1 MKRII
6 AWVGVLLLLIGMLGG
21 CKRSEEGTAQIAGA
35 ASGVVQQNEGAQKD
49 EAMIPPADQPE
60 AEEPP
65 VAGESVEE
73 KNEVEKDPPTEE
85 TEKTEPPPESTEPEE
100 TEPEEE
106 IDLNAGN
113 RFSPRKPMEPGYDKY
128 YCDAT
133 IEDEF
138 EPGVLTV
145 RLIHDVSYPNKKWPL
160 STFACVDPV
169 SAVHTNYY
177 DDPEVIAR
185 LKLDIYTQSFK
196 ITLKEKTKEAVL
208 KAIRELE
215 KLDIVYFAEPLYT
228 QGNESCASS
237 LIDSSVVLN
246 QSVGTVNRS
255 ANTTDSGY
263 RPNDSYTEYQ
273 YALDQIK
280 LPAAWNSSIGT
291 NSLIDTGIIGKYK
304 SNAS

>member
-6 AWVGVLLLLIGMLGG
+6 AWIGVLLLLIGMLGG

-35 ASGVVQQNEGAQKD
+35 ASGVVQQNEGTQKE

-65 VAGESVEE
+65 KAGEMITEKEE
-73 KNEVEKDPPTEE
+73 NKQENTTEDTEKIDPPS
-85 TEKTEPPPESTEPEE
+85 ESTEPEVS
-100 TEPEEE
+100 EPEEE

-113 RFSPRKPMEPGYDKY
+113 RFSPRKPAEPGYDKY

-133 IEDEF
+133 IDDEF
-138 EPGVLTV
+138 EPGILTV
-145 RLIHDVSYPNKKWPL
+145 RLINAVSYPNKQWPL

-177 DDPEVIAR
+177 DNPEVIAR
-185 LKLDIYTQSFK
+185 LNLDIYTQSFE

-215 KLDIVYFAEPLYT
+215 KLDIVYFAEPIYT
-228 QGNESCASS
+228 QGHSGSTTDANT
-237 LIDSSVVLN
+237 IDSV
-246 QSVGTVNRS
+246 
-255 ANTTDSGY
+255 
-263 RPNDSYTEYQ
+263 
-273 YALDQIK
+273 
-280 LPAAWNSSIGT
+280 SSE
-291 NSLIDTGIIGKYK
+291 
-304 SNAS
+304 